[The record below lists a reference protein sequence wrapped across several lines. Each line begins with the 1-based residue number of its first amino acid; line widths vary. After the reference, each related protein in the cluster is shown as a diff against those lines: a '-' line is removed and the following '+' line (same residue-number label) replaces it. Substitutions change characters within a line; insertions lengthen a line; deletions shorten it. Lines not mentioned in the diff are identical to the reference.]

1 MGINENLKQCSRTQL
16 RSRSIFYPKGACN
29 IWLRYAKWRHGSL
42 YMYTFENIYRLPCI
56 MESSIGLKKKPYL
69 LEFLQ
74 NFKITKRMEVKTMAA
89 RARRTGSVPV
99 LFISNILLPVSV
111 TWRSKYYW
119 CMHKFHRIMLF

>member
-1 MGINENLKQCSRTQL
+1 
-16 RSRSIFYPKGACN
+16 
-29 IWLRYAKWRHGSL
+29 
-42 YMYTFENIYRLPCI
+42 
-56 MESSIGLKKKPYL
+56 MESSKGLKKKPYL

-111 TWRSKYYW
+111 T
-119 CMHKFHRIMLF
+119 

>member
-1 MGINENLKQCSRTQL
+1 
-16 RSRSIFYPKGACN
+16 
-29 IWLRYAKWRHGSL
+29 
-42 YMYTFENIYRLPCI
+42 
-56 MESSIGLKKKPYL
+56 MESSKGLKKNPYL

-111 TWRSKYYW
+111 TCRSKYY
-119 CMHKFHRIMLF
+119 